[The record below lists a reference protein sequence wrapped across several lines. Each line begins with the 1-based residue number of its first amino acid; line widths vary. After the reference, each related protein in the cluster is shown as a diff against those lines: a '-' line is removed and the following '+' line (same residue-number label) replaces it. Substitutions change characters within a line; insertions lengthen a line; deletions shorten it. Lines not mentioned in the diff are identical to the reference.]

1 MTLGDTFLA
10 RVLREAADTDGIN
23 DNFNIQL
30 DSQTRS
36 LAAKMRLPLEK
47 RLVAFHFMCGVPG
60 RYLNSEDVVA
70 SISDAADMLRK
81 RVSVR
86 RAFSTLYEALAT
98 AKGLTLPATNGAVKE
113 EKRTRDVV
121 EGEIEELSKKIIQL
135 GKDGARGS
143 LIAPLEKKVAQ
154 LRRELELVKEGLVHE
169 AVRKRG
175 SFMQKLLE
183 TVMTKLGLPDALTS
197 SSGPSAVGTGL
208 YRTAKLIEEDAGLE
222 RALRMLATRL
232 GVKPSDA
239 AAPVEDDASVKEDV
253 ALDEVMNLGAHDEYA
268 EAVLALVAALGIPD
282 TVLASRRSQLI
293 QGLRQKKQSLR
304 NRAQV
309 MLAMERLVSIVERNT
324 VQRGEKPE
332 QGSPGAAPAQGT
344 GTAVEAASRW
354 KHLSGLRLTEV
365 TGDKS
370 FDDKMHK
377 MIHGASKISSNDV
390 RASLKPDVEAELKH
404 DTADAAKKDSE
415 WVNFVCDWC
424 DENLNDYDL
433 DDFDDAADLVDAA
446 NNDLWKKINSTS
458 KLKTQAA
465 AMKLTR
471 DNSYDIIYH
480 EADNRD
486 LI

>member
-344 GTAVEAASRW
+344 GTAVEAATRW
-354 KHLSGLRLTEV
+354 KHLSGLRLNE
-365 TGDKS
+365 D
-370 FDDKMHK
+370 
-377 MIHGASKISSNDV
+377 
-390 RASLKPDVEAELKH
+390 
-404 DTADAAKKDSE
+404 
-415 WVNFVCDWC
+415 
-424 DENLNDYDL
+424 
-433 DDFDDAADLVDAA
+433 
-446 NNDLWKKINSTS
+446 
-458 KLKTQAA
+458 
-465 AMKLTR
+465 
-471 DNSYDIIYH
+471 
-480 EADNRD
+480 
-486 LI
+486 